1 MDNSKPT
8 KNESLASQGVLR
20 PIKKAG
26 ARSILQNITP
36 LLYQSE
42 MDFYSAVADDA
53 DRGPGSG
60 GFAGWSAQQP
70 HFMGGKQYFGG
81 LPVFSAAVPRN
92 DDAARRTLFPIRDG
106 PAGAVEHKSIVSGPL
121 QVRGPNV
128 NDSLAPTIAP
138 ANSTIAPAFFNFSS
152 LAAHTPLKRS
162 HAVMLEGNEGEDA
175 RSLAKGRPIL
185 MPPYAARPDTQ
196 QEHDLTQASQHKPAP
211 VFIDLTSLS
220 PSLEPPARE
229 TYLHRLPAELRN
241 RIYYDIGLK
250 SARLDMVSTPEPA
263 LTIAIPDL
271 RDELHSI
278 IFSENKLRVSVYT
291 KIRKHSP
298 EPLVLDLAPKV
309 LPAAGIVAVPKTH
322 WMWHVSPRFVN
333 IKHICFR
340 VRQQDDGEALCDF
353 FVNMRIDARGK
364 LVVRSR
370 LDVFSH
376 GLRQRMRPVGDLA
389 RAVLR
394 SVSEREGFQGLSWED
409 AQRVA
414 ACFVSVEDAEA
425 RIARK
430 CRKVML
436 V

>member
-1 MDNSKPT
+1 MDNSKPM
-8 KNESLASQGVLR
+8 KNDLLASQGVLR

-26 ARSILQNITP
+26 TRSILQNITP
-36 LLYQSE
+36 LAYQSE
-42 MDFYSAVADDA
+42 MDFCSAVTDGA
-53 DRGPGSG
+53 DRGPGSS
-60 GFAGWSAQQP
+60 GFASWSAQQP
-70 HFMGGKQYFGG
+70 RFMGGKQHFGG
-81 LPVFSAAVPRN
+81 LPVFSEVVPRN

-106 PAGAVEHKSIVSGPL
+106 PAGAVEHGAIVGGPL
-121 QVRGPNV
+121 PVRGFNV
-128 NDSLAPTIAP
+128 NDNHAPTITST
-138 ANSTIAPAFFNFSS
+138 NSIVDPAFFNFSIP
-152 LAAHTPLKRS
+152 AAYTTLKRS

-220 PSLEPPARE
+220 PSPKPPARE

-241 RIYYDIGLK
+241 RIYYDTGLK

-291 KIRKHSP
+291 KVRKHSP

-322 WMWHVSPRFVN
+322 WMWRVSPRFVN

-353 FVNMRIDARGK
+353 FVNMRLDARGR

-370 LDVFSH
+370 LDVFSQ

-409 AQRVA
+409 AQKVA

-430 CRKVML
+430 YRKVML
-436 V
+436 A